1 MKRNYLQPRI
11 DMQICLAE
19 IHLCAGSSPS
29 IGISSETI
37 DPGTIGD

>member
-11 DMQICLAE
+11 DMQTCVAGN
-19 IHLCAGSSPS
+19 HLCAGSSPD
-29 IGISSETI
+29 IFVSSETI